1 MNPNFLIIGAQKAGT
16 TSLLNYLSRHPDIFV
31 PDDKE
36 ISCFYDDKGY
46 NSRFKNFPY
55 EKYFSAWKGQKYA
68 GNAPV
73 NTMYFSG
80 TTSKN
85 IYSFNPEMKLI
96 AILRNP
102 IDRAYSA
109 YWYFV
114 HDGVETESFESA
126 LKREEEIIK
135 RGTFEERADFTYV
148 SHGYY
153 LNQLLPFFELFEKN
167 QILILFYDDFKED
180 PRISLMEI
188 YSFLGLEERYPQE
201 LLHKKYNVASA
212 PRFTFLHNLVY
223 RDNLIKRVYKSLFTE
238 DFRYNVR
245 YSVVHRILDKFS
257 LPANYPAMR
266 TDTRMYLKEKFY
278 THNIE
283 LGKFL
288 GKDLS
293 RWNQ

>member
-1 MNPNFLIIGAQKAGT
+1 MIPNFLIIGAQKAGT
-16 TSLLNYLSRHPDIFV
+16 TSLLNYLSGHPDIFV

-36 ISCFYDDKGY
+36 VSRFYDDEGY
-46 NSRFKNFPY
+46 NSRFNSFPY

-73 NTMYFSG
+73 NTMYFSDV
-80 TTSKN
+80 TSRN

-114 HDGVETESFESA
+114 HDGVETENFESA
-126 LKREEEIIK
+126 LEREKEIIK
-135 RGTFEERADFTYV
+135 RGTFEEQANFTYV

-153 LNQLLPFFELFEKN
+153 LQQLVPFFEIFEKK
-167 QILILFYDDFKED
+167 QVLILLYDDFEQN
-180 PRISLMEI
+180 PALSLKEI
-188 YSFLGLEERYPQE
+188 YSFLGLEEHYPQE
-201 LLHKKYNVASA
+201 VFHKKYNVASS
-212 PRFTFLHNLVY
+212 PRFTFLHELVY
-223 RDNLIKRVYKSLFTE
+223 RDNLIKSAYKYLLPE
-238 DFRYNVR
+238 DFRYKIR
-245 YSVVHRILDKFS
+245 FSMVHRILDKFS
-257 LPANYPAMR
+257 RPTNYPAMR
-266 TDTRMYLKEKFY
+266 ADTRMYLKEKFY
-278 THNIE
+278 RHNIE

-288 GKDLS
+288 EKDLS